1 MNIKTF
7 FPLRALTIDILIIKI
22 IDETVVIRRQTIFK
36 MVYIGKTASIMSIYL
51 DILHVLL
58 EYYIGLNMLHLCHIY
73 IPC

>member
-51 DILHVLL
+51 DILL

>member
-36 MVYIGKTASIMSIYL
+36 MVYIGKTASIYL
-51 DILHVLL
+51 DILL
-58 EYYIGLNMLHLCHIY
+58 EYYIGLNMLHLCHYY